1 MPLPYISFV
10 RLSMLHRYIGDR
22 AFYRRCFGVAVPI
35 IVQNRITNFVSMLD
49 NIMVGQVGTM
59 PMSGVS
65 IVNGLIFVF
74 NLCIFGA
81 SSGAGIFTAQFFGS
95 RDNEGVRHTFR
106 FKFLICCIISLLGI
120 ALFLLG
126 DEFLIGLYLTG
137 EGDPAEAAQVLQY
150 GLQYLHV
157 MLWGFLPFA
166 LTNTYASTLKE
177 TGNTF
182 VPMVAGITAT
192 LVNLV
197 GNYVLI
203 FGHFGAPAMGVRGA
217 ALATVISRF
226 VELAIV
232 AGWTH
237 CNTVKNPFIAGA
249 YRSFYLPGKLLK
261 LIVLK
266 GMPLLVN
273 EALWSSGMAI
283 LNQCYSTCGLDVVP
297 AQNISST
304 LFQLGSVVFL
314 SMGNAV
320 GIIMGQMLGAGNSES
335 EVRDANRK
343 LLALSVTSGVVF
355 GCLIASIS
363 GLFPL
368 LYNTTEE
375 VRQLAQWL
383 ICISAIMM
391 PFNSYTNATYFTLR
405 SGGQTLVTFLFDSCF
420 VWSICIPLAFCLSRF
435 TAMSIIPLYAICQ
448 GTDLIKCLI
457 GAAMLKQGKWIQN
470 LTV

>member
-1 MPLPYISFV
+1 
-10 RLSMLHRYIGDR
+10 MLHRYIGDR

-35 IVQNRITNFVSMLD
+35 IVQNGITNFVSMLD